1 MKIKLNLSFK
11 KKPPDKSDDTSDK
24 SEDLKPF
31 WNKKVLQ
38 LSKTFWLPPNDLNF
52 YNHNTS
58 SWFSIKIHSQ
68 TIPKNVIDLDLDSIG
83 QKNIHV
89 LRTRKIKL
97 DLTSVQ
103 KETFSKWLGT
113 SRFFYNQTIQYLN
126 SEQPTLT
133 SSKLRT
139 RIRAQNT
146 QNWHQNIPADIKNF
160 SIIEAIKAL
169 TSAIE
174 LYKKTGNPF
183 TLKYRKKKAQSQSFP
198 LSIDSMREDYSLYPR
213 VLGHEKELFFSKN
226 ERKHIHFRTKTV
238 HIYKTEKN
246 EKGEDTR
253 VKTEKTIDAGTILAR
268 EMRIQRLRT
277 GEWYLI
283 VPVEIEV
290 KSSDNQGTIISLD
303 PGVRVFLTG
312 YDCDGKILKFGDQDI
327 QKIEGSL
334 LRADKIRSKMYKV
347 KGKKRFRYRRAFLKK
362 LKKIRNRIKD
372 CHRKTVKYLVDN
384 YDTIIIP
391 EFQSSNMI
399 QKNRRKIRSK
409 TVRQMLGWSHYKFRM
424 MLISKVM
431 EFSKKRI
438 LIVREEYTSKTCS
451 NCGTIKDN
459 LGGSKILK
467 CSNCGIKIDRDVN
480 GARNIFLKS
489 LNELKDMKKRTKLCL
504 KEDLKKFSSKLENE
518 CPTLGPS

>member
-146 QNWHQNIPADIKNF
+146 QNWHQNIPADK
-160 SIIEAIKAL
+160 SK
-169 TSAIE
+169 
-174 LYKKTGNPF
+174 
-183 TLKYRKKKAQSQSFP
+183 
-198 LSIDSMREDYSLYPR
+198 YSL
-213 VLGHEKELFFSKN
+213 LIQQ
-226 ERKHIHFRTKTV
+226 HI
-238 HIYKTEKN
+238 
-246 EKGEDTR
+246 
-253 VKTEKTIDAGTILAR
+253 A
-268 EMRIQRLRT
+268 
-277 GEWYLI
+277 
-283 VPVEIEV
+283 
-290 KSSDNQGTIISLD
+290 
-303 PGVRVFLTG
+303 
-312 YDCDGKILKFGDQDI
+312 C
-327 QKIEGSL
+327 
-334 LRADKIRSKMYKV
+334 
-347 KGKKRFRYRRAFLKK
+347 
-362 LKKIRNRIKD
+362 
-372 CHRKTVKYLVDN
+372 
-384 YDTIIIP
+384 
-391 EFQSSNMI
+391 
-399 QKNRRKIRSK
+399 
-409 TVRQMLGWSHYKFRM
+409 
-424 MLISKVM
+424 
-431 EFSKKRI
+431 
-438 LIVREEYTSKTCS
+438 
-451 NCGTIKDN
+451 
-459 LGGSKILK
+459 
-467 CSNCGIKIDRDVN
+467 
-480 GARNIFLKS
+480 
-489 LNELKDMKKRTKLCL
+489 
-504 KEDLKKFSSKLENE
+504 
-518 CPTLGPS
+518 